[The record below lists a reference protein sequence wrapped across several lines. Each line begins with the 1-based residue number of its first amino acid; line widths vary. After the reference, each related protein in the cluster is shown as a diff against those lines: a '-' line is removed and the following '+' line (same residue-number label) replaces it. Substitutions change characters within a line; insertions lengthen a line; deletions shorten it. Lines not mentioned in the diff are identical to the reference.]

1 MDNQLAPF
9 EGTEIRKIWHN
20 EEWYFS
26 VVDIIR
32 ILTDSKDAKRY
43 WSVLKVREQ
52 QLHKVCK
59 HLKVT
64 ALDGKK
70 RLSDCANTENIFIII
85 MSVPSPKAHSL
96 KLWLAQAGK
105 EKLNRLSDSIGISE
119 LISNHT
125 KSNAKFKVCDYKT
138 YLMLDIL
145 RGFYKIGKSR
155 NPQIREN
162 TLQAEVPTIELLHVI
177 QDDIELYL
185 HEKFNSKRLRG
196 EWFELSAADVNY
208 IKSY

>member
-1 MDNQLAPF
+1 MNNQLTPF
-9 EGTEIRKIWHN
+9 EGTEIRKIWHD
-20 EEWYFS
+20 EQWYFS
-26 VVDIIR
+26 VVDVIG
-32 ILTDSKDAKRY
+32 ILTDSKDARNY
-43 WSVLKVREQ
+43 WKVLKNRES
-52 QLHKVCK
+52 QLVTICTP
-59 HLKVT
+59 LKLT
-64 ALDGKK
+64 SLDGKK
-70 RLSDCANTENIFIII
+70 RLSDCANTENIFIIT

-105 EKLNRLSDSIGISE
+105 EKLHRLSDSMSILE
-119 LISNHT
+119 LISNH
-125 KSNAKFKVCDYKT
+125 AKLYVNSKVCDYKT

-162 TLQAEVPTIELLHVI
+162 TLQAEVPSIELLHVI

-196 EWFELSAADVNY
+196 EWFELSESDVNY

>member
-1 MDNQLAPF
+1 MDNKIILFQ
-9 EGTEIRKIWHN
+9 EKQVRRIWHN

-26 VVDIIR
+26 IIDV
-32 ILTDSKDAKRY
+32 IEVLTETDRPRKY
-43 WSVLKVREQ
+43 WSDLKKKES
-52 QLHKVCK
+52 QLVTVCTP
-59 HLKVT
+59 LKLT
-64 ALDGKK
+64 SLDGKK
-70 RLSDCANTENIFIII
+70 RLSDCANTENIFIIT
-85 MSVPSPKAHSL
+85 MSVPSAKAHSL

-105 EKLNRLSDSIGISE
+105 EKLHRLSDSMSILE
-119 LISNHT
+119 LISNHIKPHAT
-125 KSNAKFKVCDYKT
+125 SKVCNYKT

-196 EWFELSAADVNY
+196 EWFDLSEADVNY

>member
-1 MDNQLAPF
+1 MDNQLTPF
-9 EGTEIRKIWHN
+9 EGTEIRKVWHD
-20 EEWYFS
+20 EQWYFS
-26 VVDIIR
+26 VVDVIQV
-32 ILTDSKDAKRY
+32 LTDSPIPKRY
-43 WSVLKVREQ
+43 WTDLKRRES
-52 QLHKVCK
+52 QLDKVCT

-64 ALDGKK
+64 ASDGKK

-105 EKLNRLSDSIGISE
+105 EKLNRLSDSMSISE

-125 KSNAKFKVCDYKT
+125 KSNSKFRVCDYKT

-177 QDDIELYL
+177 QDDIESYL
-185 HEKFNSKRLRG
+185 HKKFDLQRVRG
-196 EWFELSAADVNY
+196 EWFSLSQADINY